1 MEDPAN
7 FAFLVL
13 YMPMFPTPPAARES
27 QARSVCSEVGAPFQ
41 CPVALAIPGPV
52 GARVF
57 GEDLQVGEQE
67 GNKEGDRGLYFLCT
81 RFRIMSDY
89 YLPMADF
96 QDWAGVETNLHRA
109 LASYVRRRANQNEGV
124 RRDSGLI

>member
-13 YMPMFPTPPAARES
+13 YMPMFPTPPTARES

-67 GNKEGDRGLYFLCT
+67 GNEEGDRGLYFLCT

-89 YLPMADF
+89 YYP
-96 QDWAGVETNLHRA
+96 WPISRT
-109 LASYVRRRANQNEGV
+109 
-124 RRDSGLI
+124 GLVWKQIFTEPSQAMFDDVPIRMKV